1 MFFAGVTFLA
11 RSCHGWD
18 LILVDKS
25 QSAVME
31 WWENTT
37 DCSNVL
43 ELVKTETL
51 FIREG
56 GQEIY
61 RYEIL
66 GNVKSY
72 TVKFENFK
80 SGVYRA
86 EHRNW
91 FKMPTGEIKAT
102 DWCVT
107 STMEGCL
114 QCPSKPFNPWKIRVR
129 LSAPIGPIIIA
140 PK

>member
-1 MFFAGVTFLA
+1 MFLAGVTFLA

-25 QSAVME
+25 QSAIME

-37 DCSNVL
+37 DCVNVL
-43 ELVKTETL
+43 ELIKTETV
-51 FIREG
+51 FFREG

-61 RYEIL
+61 RYEII
-66 GNVKSY
+66 GNVKSF
-72 TVKFENFK
+72 TVKFKDFK

-86 EHRNW
+86 EHRSW
-91 FKMPTGEIKAT
+91 FKMPTGEIIESP
-102 DWCVT
+102 WCVT
-107 STMEGCL
+107 STGKDCL
-114 QCPSKPFNPWKIRVR
+114 ICPDKPFNPWKIRVR
-129 LSAPIGPIIIA
+129 LPAPIGPIIIA